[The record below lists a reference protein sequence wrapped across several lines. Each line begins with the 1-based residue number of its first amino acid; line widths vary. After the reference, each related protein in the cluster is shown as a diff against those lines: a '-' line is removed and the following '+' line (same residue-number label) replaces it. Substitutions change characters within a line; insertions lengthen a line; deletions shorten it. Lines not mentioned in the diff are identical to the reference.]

1 MSLLPS
7 QNNYAPGTT
16 TPSSSGAFNPLNMVT
31 SARGML
37 DTLTNKFIL
46 RPPNAMGIGGF
57 VFDYEGETQLVVQAE
72 ITDHYSEQNTFVNDQ
87 AAQKPQR
94 FTMRGYVGELVDNTD
109 VGVLG
114 ALNVLQSKLT
124 QLQGSLGKYTPSVL
138 QKIQAATTTATTVVN
153 KVDNAI
159 SRAQNIVGL
168 VLPGGSAPTRQQTAY
183 RQLYTLWAN
192 NTVFT
197 LNCPFGYFRSVM
209 IEHMMFIQPEE
220 TKDWSELS
228 VTVKEMR
235 FINTKPTTPGLS
247 AQLASQT
254 ADGRAAYQQQAQTN
268 QGNVQGTT
276 ADTSSLFSSF
286 GHVKQAPIGG
296 A

>member
-1 MSLLPS
+1 MALTDLLPAS
-7 QNNYAPGTT
+7 AQSAVQTVA
-16 TPSSSGAFNPLNMVT
+16 SFNPLNMV
-31 SARGML
+31 ANGRGLL
-37 DTLTNKFIL
+37 DTLANKFVL
-46 RPPNAMGIGGF
+46 KPANAQGIGGF

-94 FTMRGYVGELVDNTD
+94 FTMRGFVGELVDNANL
-109 VGVLG
+109 GVLG
-114 ALNVLQSKLT
+114 AINVLQSKLT
-124 QLQGSLGKYTPSVL
+124 QIQGSLGKYTPGAL
-138 QKIQAATTTATTVVN
+138 QKVQAAATTATTVVN

-168 VLPGGSAPTRQQTAY
+168 ILPNGAAPTRQQKAY
-183 RQLYTLWAN
+183 QQLYTLWAN

-235 FINTKPTTPGLS
+235 FINTVPATPGLS
-247 AQLASQT
+247 APLASQT

-286 GHVKQAPIGG
+286 GSVKQAPIGG
-296 A
+296 N